1 MDAPDTQQA
10 VDSAAAEPQQ
20 AAPRR
25 GSVKPRSVHPC
36 NFRSAGRLSNENAR
50 ALTTLHE
57 TFARHLSIALANY
70 LGRDLKV
77 KLLTVDQMSLRD
89 HIAGLPEFTYL
100 MPFAEAV
107 IPSSMIVEFD
117 LDVAFPMID
126 LLLGGTGMFVDSGRE
141 LSEIEEIILH
151 DLAGVIARQAEEA
164 WGMTQRSLKATRRID
179 SQAMSQFVHAN
190 EKVTLA
196 SFEIEM
202 AGLMGSF
209 QLAFPTSFVNH
220 QVKLSKAGEPQ
231 KTGVRQFPTA
241 SIRERIQDC
250 DVTVAAD
257 LPSVKVSVRDLV
269 ALQPGSVLKLRAP
282 VRNPGMLTIGG
293 RELFEAVPVRN
304 GGQKAVQIGQRVQ
317 LTSFGK
323 EQ

>member
-10 VDSAAAEPQQ
+10 VETAAPEPQQ
-20 AAPRR
+20 IAPRR
-25 GSVKPRSVHPC
+25 GSIKPRSVHPC

-77 KLLTVDQMSLRD
+77 KLLTLDQMSLRD

-126 LLLGGTGMFVDSGRE
+126 LLLGGTGLFVDSGRD

-151 DLAGVIARQAEEA
+151 DLAAVIARQGEEA
-164 WGMTQRSLKATRRID
+164 WGLTQRSLKATRRID

-190 EKVTLA
+190 EKVTLV

-202 AGLMGSF
+202 AGLAGSF
-209 QLAFPTSFVNH
+209 QVAFPTSFVNY

-231 KTGVRQFPTA
+231 KKTGVRQFPA
-241 SIRERIQDC
+241 PSIRERIQDC
-250 DVTVAAD
+250 DVVVAAD
-257 LPSVKVSVRDLV
+257 LLGAKVAVRDLV

-282 VRNPGMLTIGG
+282 VRDPGMLTIAG

-323 EQ
+323 E